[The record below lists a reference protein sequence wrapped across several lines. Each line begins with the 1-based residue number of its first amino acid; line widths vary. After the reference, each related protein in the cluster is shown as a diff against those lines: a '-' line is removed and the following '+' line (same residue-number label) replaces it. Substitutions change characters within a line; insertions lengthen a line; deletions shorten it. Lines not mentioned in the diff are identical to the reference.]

1 MPASDRED
9 QRPLPE
15 IDIGAFLTDEGTVG
29 AQECVEKL
37 RGACHGPGFCYLVNH
52 GIDGDL
58 EAQVLN
64 TTRRFFDLPE
74 SDRLAI
80 RNTKSA
86 QFRGYTRL
94 GMERTNNVRDWRDQ
108 IDFGPERDVVPVGP
122 DDPLWL
128 RLHGP
133 NQWPPAL
140 PDMQDGMLLWMD
152 QMSKLGTRVL
162 RALALGLGQQ
172 KNYFDYL
179 TGQDPEFLLKV
190 IRYPHVPGESGQG
203 VGLHQDSGLLTF
215 ILQDGVSGLEVGIG
229 NDTVKVEPR
238 SGSMIM
244 NLGEM
249 LQIATGGYLRATKHR
264 VVMPPEGSER
274 ISLAYFVNPALE
286 ASVVPVPLPI
296 ELALDAVG
304 GENTDPDDPV
314 FSVYGANKLKF
325 RARSHPDVAAIHYP
339 ELVDLNGQGIER

>member
-1 MPASDRED
+1 MPVSDRVI
-9 QRPLPE
+9 QRHLPE
-15 IDIGAFLTDEGTVG
+15 IDFGDFLTGEGTVG
-29 AQECVEKL
+29 AQVCVEKL
-37 RGACHGPGFCYLVNH
+37 REACHGPGFCYLVNH

-58 EAQVLN
+58 EARVLN
-64 TTRRFFDLPE
+64 AARRFFDLPE
-74 SDRLAI
+74 ADRLAI

-108 IDFGPERDVVPVGP
+108 IDFGPERATVQMGS

-140 PDMQDGMLLWMD
+140 PEMQACMLTWMD
-152 QMSKLGTRVL
+152 QMSELGTQVL

-172 KNYFDYL
+172 KDYFGYL
-179 TGQDPEFLLKV
+179 TGQDPEFLVKV

-215 ILQDGVSGLEVGIG
+215 ILQSGVSGLEVGIG
-229 NDTVKVEPR
+229 DETVMVEPR

-249 LQIATGGYLRATKHR
+249 LQIATGGYLRATRHR
-264 VVMPPEGSER
+264 VVMPPEGTER
-274 ISLAYFVNPALE
+274 ISLAYFVNPDLE
-286 ASVVPVPLPI
+286 ASVVPVPLPDA
-296 ELALDAVG
+296 LALEAIG

-339 ELVDLNGQGIER
+339 ELADLDGQGI